1 MNHPLLPVHLHDLPF
16 FPFKRAPDD
25 SHLVFFSHR
34 NRSAVVLLLQ
44 LWRQRGGHDFTP
56 LGRRR
61 REVRFARF
69 SPRRGHVRVKLHR
82 GRSFV
87 LVRRRFLVRVSS
99 KSFDFC
105 VSCARKSGQ
114 FITYSSFSISLIF
127 VPSSFRVLNALF
139 SFPLS
144 LSQKLEK
151 FSLSMSRFIFALL
164 LTFIK
169 TTTTSTTLTTRG
181 HHGGARTTFSL
192 SFFLSFF
199 RFNVVGVIHARVKI
213 SKERERERER
223 DVSSTV
229 FLSLSL
235 SLSLSEAFGKRGFV
249 LDEYSGASSIFRA
262 RRLTLF
268 FLSFSLHSKGV
279 VVGVF

>member
-1 MNHPLLPVHLHDLPF
+1 MQNTIIFGVLSKTDPNTGASAEHKESKHQRTVNFIPRHLIHVNHPLLPVHLHDLPF

-82 GRSFV
+82 GRSVV

-144 LSQKLEK
+144 LSKIGK
-151 FSLSMSRFIFALL
+151 ILSRCRASFLL
-164 LTFIK
+164 
-169 TTTTSTTLTTRG
+169 
-181 HHGGARTTFSL
+181 
-192 SFFLSFF
+192 
-199 RFNVVGVIHARVKI
+199 
-213 SKERERERER
+213 
-223 DVSSTV
+223 
-229 FLSLSL
+229 
-235 SLSLSEAFGKRGFV
+235 
-249 LDEYSGASSIFRA
+249 YY
-262 RRLTLF
+262 
-268 FLSFSLHSKGV
+268 
-279 VVGVF
+279 

>member
-1 MNHPLLPVHLHDLPF
+1 MQNTQSFLDTDPNTGAHPGREQRIYKRTVNFIPRHLIHVNHPLLPVHLHDLPF

-87 LVRRRFLVRVSS
+87 LVRRRFLVRVKVVESL
-99 KSFDFC
+99 FDRVC
-105 VSCARKSGQ
+105 QRARKSGQ
-114 FITYSSFSISLIF
+114 FILLLKFFYLPLF
-127 VPSSFRVLNALF
+127 VPSSFRVLNTLF
-139 SFPLS
+139 FSLF

-151 FSLSMSRFIFALL
+151 FALDVAL
-164 LTFIK
+164 HFC
-169 TTTTSTTLTTRG
+169 
-181 HHGGARTTFSL
+181 FSITPL
-192 SFFLSFF
+192 
-199 RFNVVGVIHARVKI
+199 
-213 SKERERERER
+213 
-223 DVSSTV
+223 
-229 FLSLSL
+229 
-235 SLSLSEAFGKRGFV
+235 
-249 LDEYSGASSIFRA
+249 
-262 RRLTLF
+262 
-268 FLSFSLHSKGV
+268 
-279 VVGVF
+279 